1 MCISPAATVGGVFDQ
16 GADLL
21 DRLRQGPG
29 EEARREV
36 APQPEVPGP
45 PASRWSL
52 RTIRVSVPAL
62 RNYCLSGVWRVL
74 QRCDCRQIS
83 PKVRLCSP
91 DPLYRSKEATLL
103 RCLQQVAQA
112 PERRVLL
119 FLDEIGYDRWPTTAL
134 NWQPADRMPPEE
146 LECAGNNSQWRLVG
160 ALNALSGQVDY
171 LDNYIVGRKQ
181 LISFYGRLDQRYSEV
196 QQIYLAQDNWSLH
209 QHRDVLTAL
218 SRWPRIEPIWL
229 PTYAAW
235 LNPTHKLWRLKRQDV
250 LKLHR
255 LAGAAPAGAQ
265 FLGSVCERFAR
276 RPPLCRATGRGQT
289 RPGYL
294 RVMITDY
301 DRQNSLGQPN
311 LACYLT
317 SRRIFASETTSGNW
331 SRSYRCVIRS
341 AHKSAPHRSTTR

>member
-1 MCISPAATVGGVFDQ
+1 MAATVGGVFDQ

-36 APQPEVPGP
+36 APEPDQPGP
-45 PASRWSL
+45 PPSRWSL

-74 QRCDCRQIS
+74 QRCDCRLRS
-83 PKVRLCSP
+83 PKVRLFSP

-119 FLDEIGYDRWPTTAL
+119 FLDEMGYYRWPTTAL
-134 NWQPADRMPPEE
+134 NWEPADRMPQAE

-196 QQIYLAQDNWSLH
+196 EQIYVAQDNWSIH
-209 QHRDVLTAL
+209 QHPDVLTAL
-218 SRWPRIEPIWL
+218 ERWPRIEPIWL
-229 PTYAAW
+229 PTYAPW
-235 LNPTHKLWRLKRQDV
+235 LNPIEKLWRWLRQDV

-255 LAGAAPAGAQ
+255 LAGDWPALRQ
-265 FLGSVCERFAR
+265 QVRTFLD
-276 RPPLCRATGRGQT
+276 Q
-289 RPGYL
+289 
-294 RVMITDY
+294 
-301 DRQNSLGQPN
+301 
-311 LACYLT
+311 
-317 SRRIFASETTSGNW
+317 FASGSHAVLRYVGLLGEGKLAQAIYGS
-331 SRSYRCVIRS
+331 
-341 AHKSAPHRSTTR
+341 

>member
-1 MCISPAATVGGVFDQ
+1 MAATVGGAFDQ

-45 PASRWSL
+45 PPSRWSL

-83 PKVRLCSP
+83 PKVRLFSP
-91 DPLYRSKEATLL
+91 DREYRSKEATLL

-146 LECAGNNSQWRLVG
+146 LECAGNNSQWRLARAVG
-160 ALNALSGQVDY
+160 ALSGQVDY
-171 LDNYIVGRKQ
+171 LDNYSVGRKQ
-181 LISFYGRLDQRYSEV
+181 LLSFYGRLDQRYSELIIRAFAEPSSQAACPSGRTSPAV
-196 QQIYLAQDNWSLH
+196 SP
-209 QHRDVLTAL
+209 RDRGSAVGSD
-218 SRWPRIEPIWL
+218 SRTR
-229 PTYAAW
+229 
-235 LNPTHKLWRLKRQDV
+235 H
-250 LKLHR
+250 
-255 LAGAAPAGAQ
+255 GAAPT
-265 FLGSVCERFAR
+265 LHR
-276 RPPLCRATGRGQT
+276 
-289 RPGYL
+289 
-294 RVMITDY
+294 
-301 DRQNSLGQPN
+301 
-311 LACYLT
+311 
-317 SRRIFASETTSGNW
+317 SRR
-331 SRSYRCVIRS
+331 
-341 AHKSAPHRSTTR
+341 